1 LEKGAE
7 AMLKRMIAP
16 MLLIATALVLLAF
29 QPALASEYYSA
40 RTPLSGTS
48 DAALN
53 NINLAIDALNGTV
66 VPFDADFS
74 FNETVGPR
82 TKTRG
87 FQKAAN
93 GRGVRVTGGGVAQV
107 ASTLYLALLQV
118 PRGVEFGE
126 ITTYG
131 NRFTGDYVADGS
143 LAVVTDYS
151 AGIDLRFIN
160 RTADTRIE
168 MWVSGNDLFC
178 TLRLDEEDDESDDD
192 DRRTVSA
199 RIPWSGDDGTLENI
213 RLAAASVYDTTLSE
227 GDKFSFNDVVGP
239 RTKEYGYG
247 TGVNG
252 RGARVTGGGVAQV
265 ASAIWLAIKRDDDFN
280 IIEKTTYGKKYN
292 QDYVDNASD
301 AIVTDYQGDTDFSFR
316 YTGNG
321 TATIYTYVEGDYLR
335 CEIQI
340 E

>member
-1 LEKGAE
+1 MKKGFILLILALALMAALPGALAEKSYSGHTSLYGASSAQRDNILLAAE
-7 AMLKRMIAP
+7 ALDGLEVEA
-16 MLLIATALVLLAF
+16 
-29 QPALASEYYSA
+29 
-40 RTPLSGTS
+40 G
-48 DAALN
+48 DW
-53 NINLAIDALNGTV
+53 
-66 VPFDADFS
+66 FS
-74 FNETVGPR
+74 FNEAVGAR
-82 TKTRG
+82 TRARG
-87 FQKAAN
+87 YVSAKN
-93 GRGVRVTGGGVAQV
+93 GRGVEVTGGGVGQA

-160 RTADTRIE
+160 RAADTRIE
-168 MWVSGNDLFC
+168 MWVSGDDLFC
-178 TLRLDEEDDESDDD
+178 TLRLAEEDDGSDDDD

-239 RTKEYGYG
+239 RTREYGYG

-265 ASAIWLAIKRDDDFN
+265 ASAIWLAIKNDDDFTVV
-280 IIEKTTYGKKYN
+280 EKSTYGKRYN
-292 QDYVDNASD
+292 QDYVENASD
-301 AIVTDYQGDTDFSFR
+301 AIVTDYSADTDFSFR
-316 YTGNG
+316 YTGDG
-321 TATIYTYVEGDYLR
+321 TATIYTYVEGDSLR
-335 CEIQI
+335 CDIAI
-340 E
+340 SD